1 MLMTSILSLF
11 QTELEYDPELY
22 MRDREGV
29 DCDFDSVNSSSSSDS
44 HSDAPPPQ
52 LAFERDRLN
61 GNSANTPYQG
71 LRYEP
76 ELPDP
81 PPLLPSDPP
90 YAEAVWRPAN
100 RQLQRHPSPPSH
112 VPSYQL
118 ADNHSR
124 SRLPTRQVRE
134 TPESYQIME
143 SKRQSRG
150 RKPGARGEPR
160 APPVSRKHGV
170 VDPSAAGPIISSNQH
185 RGHDLQTSPSVI
197 SRQGVYA
204 SETWTPRS

>member
-1 MLMTSILSLF
+1 MTSILSLF

-44 HSDAPPPQ
+44 HSYAPPPQ
-52 LAFERDRLN
+52 LAFERDRQN
-61 GNSANTPYQG
+61 GNFANTPHQG
-71 LRYEP
+71 LRCEP

-81 PPLLPSDPP
+81 PPLPASGPP
-90 YAEAVWRPAN
+90 HAGAVWRPPN
-100 RQLQRHPSPPSH
+100 RQLQHHHSPLSH

-118 ADNHSR
+118 ADNHTR
-124 SRLPTRQVRE
+124 SRLPTMQVHE
-134 TPESYQIME
+134 TPGSYQITE
-143 SKRQSRG
+143 NKQQSRD
-150 RKPGARGEPR
+150 RKPGTRGEPR
-160 APPVSRKHGV
+160 APPVSRGHGV

-185 RGHDLQTSPSVI
+185 HGHNLQTRPSVI
-197 SRQGVYA
+197 ARQGVHA